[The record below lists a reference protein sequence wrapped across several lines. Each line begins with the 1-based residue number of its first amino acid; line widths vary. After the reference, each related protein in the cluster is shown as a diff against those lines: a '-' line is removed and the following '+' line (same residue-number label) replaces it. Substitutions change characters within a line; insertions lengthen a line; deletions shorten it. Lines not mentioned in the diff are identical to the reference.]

1 MDINGMYCNPSP
13 NERLVTGL
21 WHVIKLLCWHEL
33 DYLYQ
38 KIVGCKATNHGEYVE
53 AATITLSFNQED
65 GMNIPGVVVE
75 SQNIGIAGSKTRI
88 SAASCRQSG
97 LELDEL
103 FSNKQG
109 GTTSSW
115 LVAWSGRYSAIT
127 WGGAFSTCILGTRIT
142 SKQGIV
148 VGVPPVYAHRT

>member
-1 MDINGMYCNPSP
+1 MNLTI
-13 NERLVTGL
+13 
-21 WHVIKLLCWHEL
+21 
-33 DYLYQ
+33 YLYQ
-38 KIVGCKATNHGEYVE
+38 KIVGCKTTNHGEYVE
-53 AATITLSFNQED
+53 AAKITWSFNQED

-109 GTTSSW
+109 GTTSS
-115 LVAWSGRYSAIT
+115 
-127 WGGAFSTCILGTRIT
+127 
-142 SKQGIV
+142 
-148 VGVPPVYAHRT
+148 